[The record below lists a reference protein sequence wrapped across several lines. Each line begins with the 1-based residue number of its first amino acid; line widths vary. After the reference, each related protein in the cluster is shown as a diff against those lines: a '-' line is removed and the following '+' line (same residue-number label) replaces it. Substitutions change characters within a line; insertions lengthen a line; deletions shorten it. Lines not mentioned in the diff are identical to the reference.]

1 MDEEGPMAR
10 NRTQTFTFRVSTD
23 ERRMIKT
30 LAARWQRTE
39 SDTVRLLV
47 RAAAQEWGLSVAA
60 KADMKEGSYPPNG
73 ERQPE

>member
-47 RAAAQEWGLSVAA
+47 RAAARSLALSTYESGAILSERN
-60 KADMKEGSYPPNG
+60 DENG
-73 ERQPE
+73 RTP